1 MNSKFGRSA
10 ISALCAGI
18 VFCFAAISTPA
29 QDYHQTYTQ
38 PYSQPY
44 PQSHSQHYSRPGL
57 SSRAASNLDRMD
69 NALKGSTDTAKIFR
83 DIADAR
89 NEIPQ
94 DVLRNA
100 AAVGVFKGVFNLA
113 FIGGNRQGD
122 GAITIR
128 TPGGWSAPVF
138 YKLRGGRVGQEVDA
152 SPTDYLL
159 IFMSRESIR
168 DIADGEIDLNL
179 DANVVAGPV
188 LGAEGTAGHPEFLK
202 SKTVFV
208 YSRGKESLAGA
219 VIDDAKLMARDGV
232 NRDLYGMNAFA
243 LLSDPSPLPNMCTA
257 CLTPGVPDLPQT
269 AAVAPNPQPAQVVVP
284 QPQIAPPQ
292 EVFWTQAAPRNRNR
306 GVKVIVIKIINEDD
320 DDDED
325 EDEED
330 VEVAPVIV
338 QPQLQPQPL
347 PVVNCCPRLHKRKL

>member
-1 MNSKFGRSA
+1 MNSKFGRSV
-10 ISALCAGI
+10 IIALCAGI

-44 PQSHSQHYSRPGL
+44 PQSYSQHYSRPGR
-57 SSRAASNLDRMD
+57 SSRAASNGHDMD
-69 NALKGSTDTAKIFR
+69 SALRGSADTAKIFR

-89 NEIPQ
+89 NKIPQ

-138 YKLRGGRVGQEVDA
+138 YKLRGGRVGQEVGA

-219 VIDDAKLMARDGV
+219 FIDDAKLMARDGV

-257 CLTPGVPDLPQT
+257 CLTPGQSDFPQT
-269 AAVAPNPQPAQVVVP
+269 VAVPNPQPAQVIVA
-284 QPQIAPPQ
+284 QPQTTPQQ
-292 EVFWTQAAPRNRNR
+292 EVVWNPPAPHSRNR
-306 GVKVIVIKIINEDD
+306 GAKVIVIKIIKDD
-320 DDDED
+320 DDCDDDDCDDDNEVVVRI
-325 EDEED
+325 EE
-330 VEVAPVIV
+330 
-338 QPQLQPQPL
+338 QPQPL
-347 PVVNCCPRLHKRKL
+347 PVPVINCCPRPHKRKL